1 MTVVLASS
9 ARAHAP
15 RAGAVRKEEGDS
27 NAAARRRA
35 FERSGMPQLEGV
47 RLQRCCLDDARFRP
61 LGRCLCGCHA
71 CAVPCLLPRRPAS
84 LTDAVRAPVQAT
96 KSYVPQ
102 EFRVQL
108 KREGQARRAF
118 FAALKDS
125 TRTRITKS
133 ELCSFTW
140 SFRFKRNAGKVVLKP
155 VLDNANEST
164 ATRRAA
170 QARCRCHT
178 RALLHVARAH
188 TSLRACTRMRA
199 CSNAHANAHSRMAH
213 AHARMRRRGQKK
225 IRTGPACLLGRSS
238 LPHILCQK
246 TPL

>member
-1 MTVVLASS
+1 VYPRRRRNVLAAGPAPTDIRPSTARWYLCDSARMTVVLASS

-61 LGRCLCGCHA
+61 LGRCLCGCHG

-155 VLDNANEST
+155 VLNNANEST

-170 QARCRCHT
+170 QASCRCHT
-178 RALLHVARAH
+178 RALLHVARTH
-188 TSLRACTRMRA
+188 
-199 CSNAHANAHSRMAH
+199 
-213 AHARMRRRGQKK
+213 
-225 IRTGPACLLGRSS
+225 
-238 LPHILCQK
+238 
-246 TPL
+246 

>member
-1 MTVVLASS
+1 MTRTRPHAGVLSSAAVCRSWKACGYSDAVWTTLASDLWVD
-9 ARAHAP
+9 AC
-15 RAGAVRKEEGDS
+15 V
-27 NAAARRRA
+27 
-35 FERSGMPQLEGV
+35 GV
-47 RLQRCCLDDARFRP
+47 M
-61 LGRCLCGCHA
+61 H
-71 CAVPCLLPRRPAS
+71 VPCLLPRRPAS

-155 VLDNANEST
+155 VLNNANEST

-170 QARCRCHT
+170 QASCRCHT

-225 IRTGPACLLGRSS
+225 IRTGPACLLARSS